1 MSRLMTSHRS
11 VSKSL
16 KRDFAAHNH
25 SGIEPFKNI
34 RLAEVQCGGPQ
45 NLGCTPKDYRN
56 FILKSRNFEMQ
67 KENAQSLLNFFR
79 EMQVKDRE
87 YYYSIDVDNRGR
99 MQNVV
104 WMYSHCKAAYEHF
117 HDAICFDTAYLIN
130 CYNIPF
136 ASFIGINH
144 QRQPILLG
152 CALISHE
159 DIFSYKLV
167 FRTWLEAMGH
177 CIWYIFSKLPLYLSG
192 LPDSKI
198 VQREFNP

>member
-1 MSRLMTSHRS
+1 MSRLMASHRS

-16 KRDFAAHNH
+16 KRDFAAHDH
-25 SGIEPFKNI
+25 SGIGPFKNI

-56 FILKSRNFEMQ
+56 FILKSRNFEMH

-79 EMQVKDRE
+79 EMQ
-87 YYYSIDVDNRGR
+87 
-99 MQNVV
+99 
-104 WMYSHCKAAYEHF
+104 AAYEHF
-117 HDAICFDTAYLIN
+117 HDVICFDTAYLVN

-136 ASFIGINH
+136 ASLIGINH

-159 DIFSYKLV
+159 DIVSYKLV
-167 FRTWLEAMGH
+167 FRTWLEAMGNVTIITDQCQSIKPAIAEVMPH
-177 CIWYIFSKLPLYLSG
+177 TIHRYCIWYIFSKLPLYLSG

-198 VQREFNP
+198 VQGEFNP